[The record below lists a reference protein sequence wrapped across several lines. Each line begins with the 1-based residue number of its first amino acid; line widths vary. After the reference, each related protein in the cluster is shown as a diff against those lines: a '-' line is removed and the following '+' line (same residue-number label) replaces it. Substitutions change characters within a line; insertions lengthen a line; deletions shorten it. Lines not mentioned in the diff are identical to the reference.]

1 MRADTYRQYLKN
13 KLSYLKNYKSSMLT
27 AIVLIIIGDIFLS
40 DTKSDAV
47 VFGILGLYLFSIN
60 FYKLKAKTT
69 FLICFFILAA
79 FSIQFIF
86 SNTSDYTEKAAVW
99 LFLFLFTGI
108 IQELWQLKNE
118 KN

>member
-1 MRADTYRQYLKN
+1 MQVIYKQFIKN

-27 AIVLIIIGDIFLS
+27 TIMVIIIADIFFSNIES
-40 DTKSDAV
+40 DIFI
-47 VFGILGLYLFSIN
+47 FGVIGFYLFSIY

-69 FLICFFILAA
+69 FLICFFILVA

-86 SNTSDYTEKAAVW
+86 SSTSNHAEKAAVW
-99 LFLFLFTGI
+99 LFLFLSTGI

>member
-1 MRADTYRQYLKN
+1 MQVIYKQFINN

-27 AIVLIIIGDIFLS
+27 AIMLIIIADIFFSNTTS
-40 DTKSDAV
+40 DV
-47 VFGILGLYLFSIN
+47 VFFGILGLYLFSIN
-60 FYKLKAKTT
+60 FYNLKAKTA
-69 FLICFFILAA
+69 FLICFFILVG

-86 SNTSDYTEKAAVW
+86 SSTSNHTEEAAVW
-99 LFLFLFTGI
+99 LFLFLSTGI

>member
-1 MRADTYRQYLKN
+1 MLINVYKQYLKN

-27 AIVLIIIGDIFLS
+27 VIVLAIISDIFFSNFES
-40 DTKSDAV
+40 DIFI
-47 VFGILGLYLFSIN
+47 FGTLGLYLFSIN

-69 FLICFFILAA
+69 FIICFFILTA
-79 FSIQFIF
+79 FSILFIF
-86 SNTSDYTEKAAVW
+86 TNTSDSTEKAAVW